1 MQIKTPDIGVD
12 KATVAEIMVKV
23 GDTIAVD
30 DSIVLLESDKAS
42 VEVPSTSAGVVKSIS
57 VSEGDSVSEGA
68 VLIEVESADS
78 VQTNEAPAEAQ
89 KVEAVQAAPVAQAN
103 TTPSQATPTS
113 VQTTAQTVEVKVP
126 DIGVEKA
133 LVGEILVQVGDSI
146 AVDDSIVVVESDK
159 ATVEVPSTVAGI
171 VESVIVKEGD
181 SVKEG
186 VVLIT
191 VKTEVAEA
199 VASKSV
205 SSVTQSKAAEPV
217 AEKIAAVTTTTQAGP
232 VEVFVP
238 DLGVDKA
245 TISEILVSVGDT
257 VEKDQSLCVAESD
270 KASVEVPS
278 TVAGVVKAIHV
289 ELNQVVKQGLAL
301 VTIEAQASDVKA
313 PQVQTAQAPSVT
325 ASAKPV
331 APQAKTVKVEPQT
344 APVANGDK
352 LSSAQQAENA
362 KVYAGPAVRKLAREL
377 GVILSQVQASGVHD
391 RVVKDDVFAYVKTKL
406 TAPQVA
412 PQATAP
418 AVTSGL
424 PLLPNFSS
432 FGGGDVA
439 PMTRLQ
445 QVSVPQLSLNNFIP
459 QVTQFDH
466 ADITELEAWRGELKD
481 GFKKQGVSLT
491 ILAFIAKAVAFL
503 LKEEPYFAGHL
514 ADDQKGV
521 LLRNEIH
528 MGIAVAT
535 PDGLTVPVLR
545 NPDQKSIK
553 QIAIELGQLSQ
564 KARDKK
570 LSPKDLQGA
579 NFTITSLGSIGGT
592 AFTPLVNWPQVA
604 ILGISPAT
612 MQPVWNGKD
621 FDPRLMLPLSLSYD
635 HRVINGADA
644 ARFTNKL
651 SKLLADIRNILL

>member
-12 KATVAEIMVKV
+12 KANVAEILVKV
-23 GDTIAVD
+23 GDRVEVD
-30 DSIVLLESDKAS
+30 DSIVVLESDKAT
-42 VEVPSTSAGVVKSIS
+42 VEVPSTSTGVVKSILINQGDD
-57 VSEGDSVSEGA
+57 VTEGVA
-68 VLIEVESADS
+68 LIEVE
-78 VQTNEAPAEAQ
+78 AEGA
-89 KVEAVQAAPVAQAN
+89 AQAAPTPVPAAEEKPAAPAPAQQ
-103 TTPSQATPTS
+103 TQASAQPAATS
-113 VQTTAQTVEVKVP
+113 TATVDVTVP

-133 LVGEILVQVGDSI
+133 LVGEILVKVGDQI
-146 AVDDSIVVVESDK
+146 DVEQSIVVVESDK
-159 ATVEVPSTVAGI
+159 ATVEVPSSVAGI
-171 VESVIVKEGD
+171 VESIQVKEGD
-181 SVKEG
+181 TVKEG
-186 VVLIT
+186 VVLLQ
-191 VKTEVAEA
+191 VKTTSASSAPAEA
-199 VASKSV
+199 PASITAAAAAPAPAQQETVAATA
-205 SSVTQSKAAEPV
+205 TQS
-217 AEKIAAVTTTTQAGP
+217 GP
-232 VEVFVP
+232 VDINVP

-245 TISEILVSVGDT
+245 VVAEILVQVGDK
-257 VEKDQSLCVAESD
+257 VDVDQSLVVVESD
-270 KASVEVPS
+270 KATVEVPS
-278 TVAGVVKAIHV
+278 TVTGVVKAIH
-289 ELNQVVKQGLAL
+289 LQAGQQVSQGILLA
-301 VTIEAQASDVKA
+301 TIEVEGQATAAAPAAKA
-313 PQVQTAQAPSVT
+313 AVASTSPATAPKAATPAPTQSAPAAPSGT
-325 ASAKPV
+325 
-331 APQAKTVKVEPQT
+331 
-344 APVANGDK
+344 DK
-352 LSSAQQAENA
+352 LTKEQEAENA

-377 GVILSQVQASGVHD
+377 GVVLGQVKASGEHG
-391 RVVKDDVFAYVKTKL
+391 RVMKDDVFAYVKTRL

-412 PQATAP
+412 PSTQAAP
-418 AVTSGL
+418 VASGL
-424 PLLPNFSS
+424 PSLPDFTA
-432 FGGGDVA
+432 FGGGEVKA
-439 PMTRLQ
+439 MTRLQ

-459 QVTQFDH
+459 QVTQFDL

-491 ILAFIAKAVAFL
+491 ILAFIAKAVAHL

-514 ADDQKGV
+514 ADDQKSV

-553 QIAIELGQLSQ
+553 QIATELAELSQ
-564 KARDKK
+564 KARDRK

-651 SKLLADIRNILL
+651 TKLLKDIRTLLL